1 MGKSER
7 VADREKLLKS
17 LNDIADQLTKPS
29 IAHEDKQIPG
39 WLQDNLKEQA
49 QRMGLSQANLGKP
62 SSRQDAVLLAKWF
75 KSIIDM
81 VEKEYE
87 KNSHF
92 YQNHTIK
99 KTFPSQKINEN
110 QLTQTES
117 YLLIQIAHN
126 IAIKEMT
133 RQVSVQCI
141 ERGMLLKTIFDS
153 YVRMVDLVFVDSV
166 AQRKL
171 LASKFATVFEKQV
184 FYQKEQIAKKD
195 AVLAEKDRFIE
206 DINMEN
212 QINKQKILALQMTNK
227 KLTAIAHR
235 HQVEQ

>member
-1 MGKSER
+1 
-7 VADREKLLKS
+7 
-17 LNDIADQLTKPS
+17 
-29 IAHEDKQIPG
+29 
-39 WLQDNLKEQA
+39 
-49 QRMGLSQANLGKP
+49 MGLSQANLGKP

-87 KNSHF
+87 KNSNF
-92 YQNHTIK
+92 YLNHHLK

-110 QLTQTES
+110 ELTQTES

-195 AVLAEKDRFIE
+195 DVLAEKDRYIE

-235 HQVEQ
+235 N